1 MRHERLHTRTETTI
15 YTSPPPNVTR
25 VITPE
30 SFQNFA
36 ANNNS
41 DAALA
46 CAPLQDPAPPKRQPA
61 ATTSLQQVT
70 PTAELDFE
78 LIWPDSEDLFQ
89 TIMSSDAVNHWQVP
103 LGTLPFPAE
112 SYAASNSSFGSPSS
126 FDDRVPSI
134 GTIPSGGNHQAVQN
148 VSKMITSLV
157 SMSITAK
164 LLACLHCQQS
174 SSVTAAAESTSI
186 TSVFLDE
193 CLHMFF
199 VRFIPTFPVLHRA
212 TFVFRDCT
220 HPLLLNAIAIGSLYL
235 GPSDAVTKVSCSCHN
250 LTCCV
255 HHAKLVH

>member
-15 YTSPPPNVTR
+15 YTSPPPNVTG

-89 TIMSSDAVNHWQVP
+89 TIMSSEAVNHWRVP

-112 SYAASNSSFGSPSS
+112 NYAASNTSFGSPSS
-126 FDDRVPSI
+126 F
-134 GTIPSGGNHQAVQN
+134 
-148 VSKMITSLV
+148 
-157 SMSITAK
+157 
-164 LLACLHCQQS
+164 
-174 SSVTAAAESTSI
+174 
-186 TSVFLDE
+186 
-193 CLHMFF
+193 
-199 VRFIPTFPVLHRA
+199 
-212 TFVFRDCT
+212 
-220 HPLLLNAIAIGSLYL
+220 
-235 GPSDAVTKVSCSCHN
+235 
-250 LTCCV
+250 
-255 HHAKLVH
+255 